1 MLLIHNYS
9 KLSNNGGVL
18 LWRIAT
24 KSLETAFPDSA
35 VGRRSVYSRFSD
47 RHTSRARHQLET
59 HLQAVSLI
67 QMEMQISDDA
77 LRADNEP
84 IPHSRTHTD
93 KPTHRWAFMLSQN
106 CFQTV
111 FFFLFYRR
119 KNLKTGRFCKC
130 VSVGVFLKGPS
141 GTLPG
146 REQIYS
152 PASRYIS
159 LCICIHA
166 HRRAIKSEGLD
177 LNPLW
182 CTGYIF
188 CSTSVKAAEAK
199 DFLTRVSSRLN
210 WKAEVRSTETAEK
223 ATFRFFP
230 HSTSQ
235 LRRVLSTSCCLPH
248 HWLCLCVSASYLYFE
263 TASHRVR

>member
-35 VGRRSVYSRFSD
+35 AGRRSVYSRFSD

-59 HLQAVSLI
+59 HLQAVSLV

-111 FFFLFYRR
+111 FFFFCFTDGKTWRQVDSANACLSESFLRDPQGPYRGENKSTAQHLATYR
-119 KNLKTGRFCKC
+119 
-130 VSVGVFLKGPS
+130 SVFAS
-141 GTLPG
+141 TLIV
-146 REQIYS
+146 EQS
-152 PASRYIS
+152 NPR
-159 LCICIHA
+159 
-166 HRRAIKSEGLD
+166 D
-177 LNPLW
+177 L
-182 CTGYIF
+182 T
-188 CSTSVKAAEAK
+188 
-199 DFLTRVSSRLN
+199 
-210 WKAEVRSTETAEK
+210 
-223 ATFRFFP
+223 
-230 HSTSQ
+230 
-235 LRRVLSTSCCLPH
+235 
-248 HWLCLCVSASYLYFE
+248 
-263 TASHRVR
+263 

>member
-1 MLLIHNYS
+1 MSPFHTREHTLTTDTGELLCF
-9 KLSNNGGVL
+9 L
-18 LWRIAT
+18 RIVF
-24 KSLETAFPDSA
+24 KQ
-35 VGRRSVYSRFSD
+35 Y
-47 RHTSRARHQLET
+47 
-59 HLQAVSLI
+59 
-67 QMEMQISDDA
+67 
-77 LRADNEP
+77 
-84 IPHSRTHTD
+84 
-93 KPTHRWAFMLSQN
+93 
-106 CFQTV
+106 

-182 CTGYIF
+182 CTGDIF

-248 HWLCLCVSASYLYFE
+248 H
-263 TASHRVR
+263 